1 MFKLEPF
8 ISFRYLLSKNRK
20 NFLSF
25 ISLVSIAGISL
36 AVAVLLIV
44 LSVMN
49 GFEHQLQQRVLGVAA
64 HSTIQDLNG
73 PILDWSSVGNRI
85 MENPEVLNI
94 APYIDEQSLIIFDE
108 DIYSVNI
115 RGIEANLETR
125 VSNIGEMFSEGG
137 LLSLL
142 DSQFNIV
149 IGSSLSNE
157 LGVGIGDKVIIM
169 TSKGVV
175 TPIGLS
181 PRMRTFTVSG
191 IFDVGMYEYDRG
203 LAYINLDDARLLYN
217 KSNLVDG
224 IRLYLDDA
232 FAVSAIT
239 DDIIFDLGKSFY
251 SNDWTRR
258 YINFFKS
265 IQITKSI
272 MFVILSLIIA
282 VAVFNIISTLVM
294 VVREKRSD
302 VAILATLGASHYNI
316 LLIFLIIGSL
326 IGIIGTIIGII
337 LGMIISS
344 QLSNVVY
351 FIELFFNIE
360 LLAEDVYFLS
370 DLPTQIRLTEVLKV
384 SLFTISLSVIAT
396 LFPAISAA
404 KKIPIEN
411 LNYE

>member
-1 MFKLEPF
+1 
-8 ISFRYLLSKNRK
+8 
-20 NFLSF
+20 
-25 ISLVSIAGISL
+25 VSITGISL

-64 HSTIQDLNG
+64 HSTIQDFNG
-73 PILDWSSVGNRI
+73 PILDWNNIGDKI
-85 MENPEVLNI
+85 MENPEVLAI
-94 APYIDEQSLIIFDE
+94 APYIDEQSLIVFGE

-115 RGIEANLETR
+115 RGIDANLETK
-125 VSNIGEMFSEGG
+125 VSDIGEMFLEGE

-142 DSQFNIV
+142 DSQFNII
-149 IGSSLSNE
+149 IGSSLSKE
-157 LGVGIGDKVIIM
+157 LGARIGDRVIIM

-181 PRMRTFTVSG
+181 PRMRAFNISG

-203 LAYINLDDARLLYN
+203 LAYINLEDARLLYN
-217 KSNLVDG
+217 KGSLVDG
-224 IRLYLDDA
+224 VRLYLDDA
-232 FAVSAIT
+232 FSVSSIT
-239 DDIIFDLGKSFY
+239 DDIIFNLGKSFY
-251 SNDWTRR
+251 SNDWTSR
-258 YINFFKS
+258 YVNFFRS

-272 MFVILSLIIA
+272 MFVILSLIIV

-302 VAILATLGASHYNI
+302 IAILETLGASRYNV

-326 IGIIGTIIGII
+326 IGIIGTTIGIV
-337 LGMIISS
+337 LGMIVSP
-344 QLSNVVY
+344 QLTSIIY
-351 FIELFFNIE
+351 FIELFFNID

-370 DLPTQIRLTEVLKV
+370 DLPTQIRLAEVLKV
-384 SLFTISLSVIAT
+384 SSFTVSLSIIAT
-396 LFPAISAA
+396 FFPAISATR
-404 KKIPIEN
+404 KKPLEN